1 MAEHGNPQDFFDFM
15 QKMWNPMGF
24 PFPGMVAPTMNVE
37 DLNKKIA
44 ELKAVETWLTMNTG
58 FVQMTIKT
66 LEIQKAGLE
75 SLQAAGRAAAEQAQ
89 AAATPPKN
97 KKTPD

>member
-1 MAEHGNPQDFFDFM
+1 MADQDVPKDFFEFM

-24 PFPGMVAPTMNVE
+24 PIPGMIAPTMNVE
-37 DLNKKIA
+37 DLEKKIT

-66 LEIQKAGLE
+66 LEMQKAGLE
-75 SLQAAGRAAAEQAQ
+75 SLQSAGKAAADSA
-89 AAATPPKN
+89 
-97 KKTPD
+97 KKTPK

>member
-1 MAEHGNPQDFFDFM
+1 MADPDVPKDFFEFM

-24 PFPGMVAPTMNVE
+24 PIPGMIAPTMSVE
-37 DLNKKIA
+37 DLEKKIA

-66 LEIQKAGLE
+66 LEMQRAGLE
-75 SLQAAGRAAAEQAQ
+75 SLQAAGKAAAG
-89 AAATPPKN
+89 N
-97 KKTPD
+97 KKKAPG